1 MRELDELG
9 ERFWAWR
16 ARQQPRT
23 RDDIPRLDRPPGW
36 LPEVDAGLADRR
48 REELGAFEAELARI
62 DPDEVPDRVDH
73 RLLSSA
79 MARVRWES
87 DVLRVRG
94 IPRFWTDQALGPV
107 YDALLRPG
115 VDADRVAEVT
125 RLLRAVPDTLSHAAG
140 ALVSPAR
147 EFARLAV
154 AELDGVAGRIDAC
167 TEALARID
175 PSAAAELASAGA
187 EAGAALEQFGAGL
200 ADRLAD
206 LPPAVPVGR
215 RAVRVVPARGRLRS
229 ADRRGDRG
237 HRAPRVRARRLARAA
252 ARHPQPGRAGAAA
265 ARRRGPAG
273 PRAGARRGGGA
284 PVLRLPGPAE
294 PAGVAAALPHPAHA
308 RLPGPADLPRRGG
321 RAHRAGPAHRGRR
334 RVRAAARPGPAV
346 LPRRQRPRPARRD
359 RARGGALPA
368 ARPGLAEPAPGPPA
382 LLRLRRQRGHRL
394 LQRGDDAGQRPGRR
408 RAAHPSGAV
417 QLHAA
422 ARAAGDGRRGPGDR
436 AHVDRGGSRR
446 AGVPGPDGRRHR
458 PGGGRVLRRDAG
470 PGTHLPDRQD
480 PADRPDRGRGAASPR
495 PGPAAP
501 ARRDLGQRQRP
512 RRPAALG
519 TARPDRRA
527 ARPRHD
533 PG

>member
-48 REELGAFEAELARI
+48 RDELGAFEAELARI

-87 DVLRVRG
+87 DILRVRG

-115 VDADRVAEVT
+115 VDARRVAEVT

-147 EFARLAV
+147 EFAGLAV
-154 AELDGVAGRIDAC
+154 AELDGVAARIDAC
-167 TEALARID
+167 TDALTTID

-200 ADRLAD
+200 ADRLPD
-206 LPPAVPVGR
+206 LPHGR
-215 RAVRVVPARGRLRS
+215 PGRAGDVRVVPARGRLRS
-229 ADRRGDRG
+229 AGRRGDRG

-265 ARRRGPAG
+265 SRRRGRAG

-284 PVLRLPGPAE
+284 AVLRRPGPAE
-294 PAGVAAALPHPAHA
+294 PAGFAAALPHPAHA

-321 RAHRAGPAHRGRR
+321 RAHRSGPGS
-334 RVRAAARPGPAV
+334 
-346 LPRRQRPRPARRD
+346 PRTVSPTCRRPARTCRTSAPPTPATRAPGSCTRGRTTSSSPWPGGT
-359 RARGGALPA
+359 RARSAGTTTT
-368 ARPGLAEPAPGPPA
+368 PAPT
-382 LLRLRRQRGHRL
+382 R
-394 LQRGDDAGQRPGRR
+394 
-408 RAAHPSGAV
+408 
-417 QLHAA
+417 
-422 ARAAGDGRRGPGDR
+422 
-436 AHVDRGGSRR
+436 
-446 AGVPGPDGRRHR
+446 
-458 PGGGRVLRRDAG
+458 
-470 PGTHLPDRQD
+470 
-480 PADRPDRGRGAASPR
+480 ASPSTT
-495 PGPAAP
+495 
-501 ARRDLGQRQRP
+501 RR
-512 RRPAALG
+512 
-519 TARPDRRA
+519 
-527 ARPRHD
+527 
-533 PG
+533 